1 MWLTNINKLK
11 IIVKC
16 YQNINVRFCSG
27 SIKIIIIIIIIIV
40 LDLYCLFAVEN

>member
-27 SIKIIIIIIIIIV
+27 SIIIIIIIIIIV
-40 LDLYCLFAVEN
+40 LDLKCTFAVDN